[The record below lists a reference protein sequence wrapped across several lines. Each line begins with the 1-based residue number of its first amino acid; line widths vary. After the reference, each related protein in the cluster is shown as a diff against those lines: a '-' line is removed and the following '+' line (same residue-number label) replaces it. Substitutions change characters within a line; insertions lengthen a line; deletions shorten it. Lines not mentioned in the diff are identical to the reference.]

1 MSAGTGEERITV
13 TDGDATDEELLK
25 SIIGQRT
32 STSRVVVERGP
43 VAFFADAVLDD
54 SKIYRSPLAAAD
66 AGLPGIPAPPTFP
79 LVMEAWGKF
88 AEIQPDDAPSGTS
101 VTRALGQLMG
111 GGGLILHGEQE
122 FTYHRPVVVGD
133 VLVGEGTVVDAYRKE
148 SKGRTMTFVITET
161 KWVDRETGEPVVT
174 SRFNVLHRS

>member
-1 MSAGTGEERITV
+1 
-13 TDGDATDEELLK
+13 
-25 SIIGQRT
+25 
-32 STSRVVVERGP
+32 
-43 VAFFADAVLDD
+43 
-54 SKIYRSPLAAAD
+54 
-66 AGLPGIPAPPTFP
+66 
-79 LVMEAWGKF
+79 
-88 AEIQPDDAPSGTS
+88 
-101 VTRALGQLMG
+101 MG

>member
-1 MSAGTGEERITV
+1 MS
-13 TDGDATDEELLK
+13 DGGSDDELLK

-32 STSRVVVERGP
+32 SKATVVVERGP
-43 VAFFADAVLDD
+43 VTFFADAVLEK
-54 SKIYRSPLAAAD
+54 SPVYRDPAAAEA

-79 LVMEAWGKF
+79 LVMENWGKF
-88 AEIQPDDAPSGTS
+88 PEIQPDDAPSGGG
-101 VTRALGQLMG
+101 VTMAMAKLMS

-148 SKGRTMTFVITET
+148 SKGRTMTFIVTET
-161 KWVDRETGEPVVT
+161 NWVDEKTGEPVVT
-174 SRFNVLHRS
+174 SRFNVLHRA